1 LAWRHQNVL
10 SENRTT
16 IRIPTIALF
25 ALVLLWIGTL
35 LGVSFLATPAKF
47 LAPSLT
53 LPVALDVGRQTFA
66 ILNKLE
72 WLYSVTAFLL
82 VAYVRR
88 WTAVAGLGVVA
99 FVVLTQTLW
108 MLPALDA
115 RVGIIIAGGLPPP
128 SRLHDLFIFAEIA
141 KLIVLS
147 ALAVSIARQL
157 AAPVTFRSD

>member
-1 LAWRHQNVL
+1 
-10 SENRTT
+10 
-16 IRIPTIALF
+16 
-25 ALVLLWIGTL
+25 
-35 LGVSFLATPAKF
+35 
-47 LAPSLT
+47 
-53 LPVALDVGRQTFA
+53 
-66 ILNKLE
+66 
-72 WLYSVTAFLL
+72 
-82 VAYVRR
+82 
-88 WTAVAGLGVVA
+88 
-99 FVVLTQTLW
+99 